1 MRIPAKNPLSPLAAL
16 LAAVLL
22 AVCADPAAFPVVP
35 EGDGFTVIRQGPGG
49 HGTGNPLADGDDDD
63 YRCDDPED
71 CYEKCPEVEF
81 DGGTVVCSCTEARS
95 GWYCTVKQ
103 YGPGKHGVGGGGG
116 CGGGGG
122 GGIGPGDPLASCPSP
137 PVVINCTGGSTE
149 RGDEV
154 TCEARSSKYDTV
166 PGVRYEW
173 RANGNR
179 YAGVGREFRSWS
191 GVATGD
197 ATVSVQLHVP
207 GRPSPVSRH
216 EVKVSSRWW
225 PQLSEQHAGFE
236 YTDDIP
242 GYPNA
247 YGNFQWAY
255 HLDLEVIPGG
265 GPWEGSYMVGGA
277 AAPWIGWTALQIH
290 NDFRYDGPPY
300 ANADST
306 TCGAEGMPYAAG
318 MWTVNNE
325 CGTIG
330 RLSVFHALVRG
341 HELMH
346 QASLNECIR
355 TINASGIISALEQI
369 VTTREEDVTSL
380 LMEWDNGRKLKEAAE
395 TDQNN
400 QKSGELWHYR
410 GQWQWTFGPVR
421 PDDHDGRR
429 GCT

>member
-1 MRIPAKNPLSPLAAL
+1 MHGEA
-16 LAAVLL
+16 
-22 AVCADPAAFPVVP
+22 
-35 EGDGFTVIRQGPGG
+35 IRPRRTSLGG
-49 HGTGNPLADGDDDD
+49 
-63 YRCDDPED
+63 
-71 CYEKCPEVEF
+71 
-81 DGGTVVCSCTEARS
+81 GG
-95 GWYCTVKQ
+95 
-103 YGPGKHGVGGGGG
+103 GGGGG
-116 CGGGGG
+116 CGGG

-173 RANGNR
+173 RANGNH

-207 GRPSPVSRH
+207 GGPSPVSRH

-242 GYPNA
+242 GHPNA

-265 GPWEGSYMVGGA
+265 GPWEGFYMVGGA

-290 NDFRYDGPPY
+290 NDFRYDGPLY
-300 ANADST
+300 AKADST
-306 TCGAEGMPYAAG
+306 TCGAEGMPYGAG
-318 MWTVNNE
+318 MWTVNKE

-346 QASLNECIR
+346 QTSLNECIR
-355 TINASGIISALEQI
+355 TINASGIISALEKI
-369 VTTREEDVTSL
+369 VTTRKEDVTRL
-380 LMEWDNGRKLKEAAE
+380 LMKWDNGRKLKEAAE
-395 TDQNN
+395 TDQRD
-400 QKSGELWHYR
+400 QESDELWNYR
-410 GQWQWTFGPVR
+410 GPWRWTFGTVR
-421 PDDHDGRR
+421 PKDHDGRR